1 MTRVTIIVGGNS
13 VASRL
18 TGVLEYTTNYL
29 EKEKVDIKII
39 QVHQLPSDALITAD
53 FTNEAIKSA
62 QQHVEESEGVIFL
75 TPIYKASYS
84 GILKTF
90 IDLLPQKALKGKEV
104 LPLVLGGT
112 YGHLLVIDYVLK
124 PVLMTLGTTTIQNGV
139 FVLDKQ
145 VTKQEKATYFLD
157 EDSQKR
163 LDYALEQFKISL
175 GGKNSDY
182 YVKYS

>member
-1 MTRVTIIVGGNS
+1 MAKVTLIVGGNS
-13 VASRL
+13 IFSRL
-18 TGVLEYTTNYL
+18 TGLLEYTKNYL
-29 EKEKVDIKII
+29 EKEKFDLKII

-53 FTNEAIKSA
+53 FTNEEIKRA
-62 QQHVEESEGVIFL
+62 QQDIEESEGVIFL

-90 IDLLPQKALKGKEV
+90 IDLLPQKALQGKEV

-124 PVLMTLGTTTIQNGV
+124 PVLMTLGTTTIHNGV

-145 VTKQEKATYFLD
+145 VTKQEGTNYLLD
-157 EDSQKR
+157 EDSQNR
-163 LDYALEQFKISL
+163 LDYSLEQFKSSI
-175 GGKNSDY
+175 GGKISDY
-182 YVKYS
+182 YAKYS